1 MKTERKL
8 RIFEDAAYISL
19 DLQQK
24 ILTLIRKR
32 DGAPQPGQLPV
43 SIEEANL
50 EQGDALKSEIESFLD
65 CIRNDRRP
73 IVSGE
78 DGLRALETAIR
89 ITEQVHAN
97 LRQNSNHRLEGAAR
111 RTYICRMNTLIR
123 PLNDVRRTLDIDLVA
138 DFTCPWSWLGMA
150 QLTRALGN
158 LSGDVETRLRWHP
171 FRMASPRRRTRR
183 RAASTTISPSACR
196 PGISVP
202 FAEKS
207 LTEAGRELGIEFH
220 FEKLGASAEHLG
232 GASPGAAGGRMRA
245 VMRTWRPP
253 SSARISNA
261 APTSATSR
269 CWRGIGA
276 EAGLGEKTLQAF
288 RETREGDAAL
298 VGSEERLRGFGVRT
312 VPNLLFGGRVL
323 VPGTV
328 NVATYVHAL
337 DQALFP
343 VERRGKR
350 RKSRRCIDRLR
361 APFWRLPAEALP

>member
-1 MKTERKL
+1 M
-8 RIFEDAAYISL
+8 S
-19 DLQQK
+19 
-24 ILTLIRKR
+24 
-32 DGAPQPGQLPV
+32 
-43 SIEEANL
+43 
-50 EQGDALKSEIESFLD
+50 
-65 CIRNDRRP
+65 
-73 IVSGE
+73 
-78 DGLRALETAIR
+78 
-89 ITEQVHAN
+89 
-97 LRQNSNHRLEGAAR
+97 
-111 RTYICRMNTLIR
+111 TLIR

-171 FRMASPRRRTRR
+171 FRMAPLASNAAPRTFHDYLAERL
-183 RAASTTISPSACR
+183 P

-207 LTEAGRELGIEFH
+207 LTEAGRELGIDFH
-220 FEKLGASAEHLG
+220 FEKLGPLPSTSEAHRLAQLAVNEG
-232 GASPGAAGGRMRA
+232 RQANVAAAIFRAYFERGADIGDPA
-245 VMRTWRPP
+245 VL
-253 SSARISNA
+253 AQ
-261 APTSATSR
+261 
-269 CWRGIGA
+269 IGA
-276 EAGLGEKTLQAF
+276 EAGLSEQTLRTF

-343 VERRGKR
+343 
-350 RKSRRCIDRLR
+350 SDDD
-361 APFWRLPAEALP
+361 PAERPTLH